1 MISTEV
7 LKQGKASKH
16 VLSCSIF
23 KMTDMYRP
31 FTQYEGD
38 FKKFLG
44 LRSELKGFET
54 RVYVDN
60 TTADIILRITKD
72 IEDVTVIKYDCPDF
86 HEKNGHAGTFGTIV
100 RFLPLFE
107 SGLETVWITDID
119 IQPNFLNKKYL
130 EAIDQHKCDMMIESM
145 ICYSEKRAVKSKIP
159 IIATRL
165 ISKINYPKQLLT
177 NFLNRILDGKMDDVI
192 QRINDSNTKKPYHA
206 LAPYGI
212 DEAFLNGSFYE
223 AMKRRNLKILVRK
236 TYFITNSILK
246 NIPKTAEEE
255 LALKLSF
262 YATLTPKMVQT
273 IVKFYK
279 RVLPDIVEDHPCYA
293 EMQDKLDKFKNSLDE
308 MFIIKSHD
316 L

>member
-44 LRSELKGFET
+44 LRDDLKGFET
-54 RVYVDN
+54 RVYVDD
-60 TTADIILRITKD
+60 TTADIVLRITKD

-86 HEKNGHAGTFGTIV
+86 HEKNGHAGIFGMFM

-119 IQPNFLNKKYL
+119 IQPNFLNKNFLKL
-130 EAIDQHKCDMMIESM
+130 MDQHKCDMMIESM
-145 ICYSEKRAVKSKIP
+145 ICYAERRQLNAKVPLIG
-159 IIATRL
+159 IRL
-165 ISKINYPKQLLT
+165 ISKVTFPKQLLT
-177 NFLNRILDGKMDDVI
+177 NFLKRVIDGKENALIEVVN
-192 QRINDSNTKKPYHA
+192 QTNVKKPYHG
-206 LAPYGI
+206 LMPYGI
-212 DEAFLNGSFYE
+212 DESFLNGSFYQ
-223 AMKRRNLKILVRK
+223 AIKRRNLKLLVRK
-236 TYFITNSILK
+236 TYFISNNILK
-246 NIPKTAEEE
+246 NIQKTAEEE
-255 LALKLSF
+255 LALKLVF
-262 YATLTPKMVQT
+262 YASLSPKTVQT
-273 IVKFYK
+273 VVKFYK
-279 RVLPDIVEDHPCYA
+279 RILPDIINDHPCYA
-293 EMQDKLDKFKNSLDE
+293 DLEKKLNTFKNSLDE
-308 MFIIKSHD
+308 LFIVKSHD